1 MLGTITLTRR
11 NEVPIHT
18 YTSPE
23 AGWLVNT
30 HIIELPTQL
39 LVVDAQYTLTFAS
52 EVVRYA
58 ETLQKP
64 ITRVYISH
72 YHPDHLLGAAAFS
85 APLYAL
91 AEVIAKID
99 AVGDR
104 VASEEHEKHP
114 DAIPAHAEK
123 PSQTVNP
130 GLVTIDGLRLE
141 FLRLQLAETEN
152 ALMIALPDHGILIAQ
167 DFLYHGVHVFLGE
180 RAFDTWIHMLQEF
193 KMLPYDLLLA
203 GHGAPGGPEIY
214 DEMIQYLS
222 FAKEALAKSSSG
234 DDLKERLIAAFPNLG
249 GRVLLDHQRR
259 FLFPTHTG
267 GVQS

>member
-58 ETLQKP
+58 ETLEKP

-72 YHPDHLLGAAAFS
+72 FHPDHLLGAAAFS

-104 VASEEHEKHP
+104 VASEEHEKH
-114 DAIPAHAEK
+114 
-123 PSQTVNP
+123 
-130 GLVTIDGLRLE
+130 
-141 FLRLQLAETEN
+141 LRLQLAETEN

-180 RAFDTWIHMLQEF
+180 RAFDTWIQMLQEF

-203 GHGAPGGPEIY
+203 GHGTSGGPEIY
-214 DEMIQYLS
+214 DQMIQYLS

-234 DDLKERLIAAFPNLG
+234 EDLKERLIAGFPNFG
-249 GRVLLDHQRR
+249 GRVLLDHQQR
-259 FLFPTHTG
+259 FLFPTHMG
-267 GVQS
+267 GVQSKTDR

>member
-1 MLGTITLTRR
+1 MDTPVIGDSLMLGTITLTRR
-11 NEVPIHT
+11 NEVSIHT

-39 LVVDAQYTLTFAS
+39 LVVDAQYTITFAR
-52 EVVRYA
+52 EVIRYA
-58 ETLQKP
+58 ETLEKP

-130 GLVTIDGLRLE
+130 GVVTIDGLRLE
-141 FLRLQLAETEN
+141 FLRLQHAETEN
-152 ALMIALPDHGILIAQ
+152 ALIIAG
-167 DFLYHGVHVFLGE
+167 
-180 RAFDTWIHMLQEF
+180 
-193 KMLPYDLLLA
+193 
-203 GHGAPGGPEIY
+203 
-214 DEMIQYLS
+214 
-222 FAKEALAKSSSG
+222 
-234 DDLKERLIAAFPNLG
+234 FPNLG